1 MNCFYKG
8 EDFKGYLNLEAY
20 LAEKVSY
27 DLTEAQQ
34 KELSSILNDI
44 REKITNGEDANYS
57 KAYEYLKSTI
67 PQGIQ
72 ILQA

>member
-44 REKITNGEDANYS
+44 REK
-57 KAYEYLKSTI
+57 
-67 PQGIQ
+67 
-72 ILQA
+72 